1 MTEGDLLYA
10 FYRGAFGASVNA
22 NAAEFVGLVGDK
34 DPGGL
39 RIIEVGAGTGTGG
52 TIYHVLERLRQSVA
66 GGAASKACEVY
77 FYRYLAWLPVQSGRP
92 LHCRL
97 VGFGLATLDIE
108 SDPTDQGFEPES
120 YDLVV
125 AANVLHTT
133 KSIKE
138 TLEHCFKLLRP
149 GAGRERRPQGGG
161 GGGGGTTLGYG
172 VDVDIRG
179 DKDEYEEPV
188 SLIIST
194 KPVAPKE
201 AVPGFAVISTGT
213 EVTESLAKTIQDHFK
228 SAGYEAT
235 VAQWGKITKSEDDD
249 WARLRDV
256 ILGSAGTLWITGGGA
271 INDCP
276 EPLKSLMVGLA
287 RAIRNKNA
295 GACLST
301 LNINPASSPR
311 FDAAKAAESVLKVA
325 ISRTTSGDGGSEVEF
340 ASRNGIV
347 YIPRTESLADVD
359 ANLHRHEAQGEPK
372 LVPLKGYGHP
382 LKLTIKTPGLLDT
395 FRPAR
400 HVPACS
406 THETAYKELAD
417 NWIEIEVKAVGY
429 NFKDVL
435 VALGNLPE
443 FALGVHASGVVKRL
457 GKASAF
463 KPGDRVITSTRDAF
477 ATMLQFPAKGAIIIS
492 DRMSFEEAAS
502 MPLVFLTAY
511 YAFVTVGRL
520 EKGETVLIH
529 AAAGGVGQATIQ
541 IAQRQG
547 VGIFATVG
555 TDGKRKLVSESYG
568 TPEDHIFSSR
578 DLSFATVVLRA
589 TNGKGVDVVF
599 NSLAGK
605 ALRLSREKCLA
616 PFGRFLEIGKADLF
630 ANTGGMSPFLDN
642 KAYLGV
648 NLLDFEN
655 NPTPRAVALWEATV
669 ELIHS
674 GAVKPVQPVQPV

>member
-22 NAAEFVGLVGDK
+22 NAAEFVGLVSDK

-39 RIIEVGAGTGTGG
+39 RIIEVGAGTG
-52 TIYHVLERLRQSVA
+52 
-66 GGAASKACEVY
+66 AADRFTADSSILD
-77 FYRYLAWLPVQSGRP
+77 F
-92 LHCRL
+92 
-97 VGFGLATLDIE
+97 ATLDIE

-125 AANVLHTT
+125 AVNVLHAT

-149 GAGRERRPQGGG
+149 GATAAR
-161 GGGGGTTLGYG
+161 GGGTTLGYG

-400 HVPACS
+400 HVPAGGRR
-406 THETAYKELAD
+406 
-417 NWIEIEVKAVGY
+417 NR
-429 NFKDVL
+429 DVL

>member
-39 RIIEVGAGTGTGG
+39 RIIEVGAGTGAADRFTADSL
-52 TIYHVLERLRQSVA
+52 VLD
-66 GGAASKACEVY
+66 
-77 FYRYLAWLPVQSGRP
+77 F
-92 LHCRL
+92 
-97 VGFGLATLDIE
+97 ATLDIE

-138 TLEHCFKLLRP
+138 TLEHCFRLLRP
-149 GAGRERRPQGGG
+149 GGKLLLSEVTIKRIFSGFIIGPLPGWGPLWDVALRGAGF
-161 GGGGGTTLGYG
+161 YG

-194 KPVAPKE
+194 KPMAPKE
-201 AVPGFAVISTGT
+201 AVPGFVVISTGT
-213 EVTESLAKTIQDHFK
+213 EATESLAKTIQDHFK
-228 SAGYEAT
+228 SAGYEESP
-235 VAQWGKITKSEDDD
+235 VLVDLKDDD

-256 ILGSAGTLWITGGGA
+256 ILGSAGTLWITGGGV

-400 HVPACS
+400 H
-406 THETAYKELAD
+406 
-417 NWIEIEVKAVGY
+417 AVGF

-443 FALGVHASGVVKRL
+443 FALGMHASGVVKRL

-674 GAVKPVQPVQPV
+674 GAVKPVQPV